1 MGAKHIKVLLIDD
14 NPGDIRLIQEMLKEG
29 GVKFKMDLADR
40 LSTGLEHLMK
50 GAPDVILLDLGLPD
64 SQGFDTF
71 KRVHTQVSHVP
82 IIVLTGLADKTLALK
97 AVREGAQDYLV
108 KSRIDNNLLVRAV
121 RYAIERK
128 RVEKALLESQR
139 TLEAVVETAPSLI
152 VLTDPEGQ
160 ILLFN
165 RACEELT
172 GYKREEV
179 LGKTI
184 PELFLPPE
192 WIPVVQKRFAD
203 PCAPEV
209 QAPHENPWKTKS
221 GEERPIEWRCTVL
234 PSPKDGRPC
243 ILGTGIDITER
254 KRAEKEMA
262 EVQEQLRQSQKFEAI
277 GQLAGGVAHDFNNLL
292 TVIKGYNQLSL
303 LEVKEDYPLRI
314 NMEAIGRASEKAT
327 GLVRQL
333 LTFSRRQ
340 AMEMKVIDLNMLI
353 TDLDT
358 MLRRVIGEDIELAI
372 QLAED
377 VGRVRTDPGQIEQ
390 VILNLAVNARDAMS
404 EGGKLIIKT
413 QNVEIDEDYVWA
425 HVGVTSGSYAML
437 SITDTGC
444 GMTPEVKDHLFEPF
458 FTTKEVG
465 KGTGL
470 GLSTAYGIV
479 KQSEGNI
486 WAYSEPGKGTT
497 FKIYLPRVDEPLKE
511 RSTRVLGEESPRGH
525 ETVLT
530 VEDQEE
536 VRKLAVQVLKQQ
548 GYAVFEASHGEEAMK
563 VAQEHAEE
571 GIDLLLTDVVMPGM
585 SGRELA
591 QKLGFLLPKMKVL
604 YMSGY
609 TDDAIVRHGVLE
621 GGVNYLQKP
630 FTLDSLA
637 RKVRE
642 VLDK

>member
-1 MGAKHIKVLLIDD
+1 
-14 NPGDIRLIQEMLKEG
+14 
-29 GVKFKMDLADR
+29 
-40 LSTGLEHLMK
+40 
-50 GAPDVILLDLGLPD
+50 
-64 SQGFDTF
+64 
-71 KRVHTQVSHVP
+71 
-82 IIVLTGLADKTLALK
+82 
-97 AVREGAQDYLV
+97 
-108 KSRIDNNLLVRAV
+108 
-121 RYAIERK
+121 
-128 RVEKALLESQR
+128 
-139 TLEAVVETAPSLI
+139 
-152 VLTDPEGQ
+152 
-160 ILLFN
+160 
-165 RACEELT
+165 
-172 GYKREEV
+172 
-179 LGKTI
+179 
-184 PELFLPPE
+184 
-192 WIPVVQKRFAD
+192 
-203 PCAPEV
+203 
-209 QAPHENPWKTKS
+209 
-221 GEERPIEWRCTVL
+221 
-234 PSPKDGRPC
+234 
-243 ILGTGIDITER
+243 
-254 KRAEKEMA
+254 
-262 EVQEQLRQSQKFEAI
+262 
-277 GQLAGGVAHDFNNLL
+277 
-292 TVIKGYNQLSL
+292 
-303 LEVKEDYPLRI
+303 
-314 NMEAIGRASEKAT
+314 
-327 GLVRQL
+327 
-333 LTFSRRQ
+333 
-340 AMEMKVIDLNMLI
+340 MLI

-377 VGRVRTDPGQIEQ
+377 VGRVKTDPGQIEQ
-390 VILNLAVNARDAMS
+390 VILNLAVNARDAMPS
-404 EGGKLIIKT
+404 GGKLTIETANK
-413 QNVEIDEDYVWA
+413 ELDEEYAQRHVAVKPGRYVMFS
-425 HVGVTSGSYAML
+425 VS
-437 SITDTGC
+437 DTGV
-444 GMTPEVKDHLFEPF
+444 GMTPEVRNRAFEPF